1 MQTTFNDI
9 VEDFISNKIGI
20 SANFLSIDLAKK
32 LKGNLNDLLNHQKL
46 KNAGIGNLVDFQ
58 NDKLIRNDSI
68 YWLDR
73 SHNNKF
79 ENEFLD
85 LIDTFITF
93 LNETCYTG
101 ITSYEFHYA
110 LFPIGSFYR
119 KHIDQFKSD
128 DSRQFSMIF
137 YLNADWK
144 IGDGGELN
152 VFHESCTQS
161 ITPTNCKAVFF
172 KSNELA
178 HEVLE
183 TLVPRMSITG
193 WLKRN

>member
-85 LIDTFITF
+85 LIDTFVTF

-144 IGDGGELN
+144 DSSETSEEN
-152 VFHESCTQS
+152 
-161 ITPTNCKAVFF
+161 
-172 KSNELA
+172 LA
-178 HEVLE
+178 FL
-183 TLVPRMSITG
+183 LSYF
-193 WLKRN
+193 L